1 MSILMEVKE
10 ATLAGDQDRVSALT
24 KQAIDEGIEADQII
38 QEGLIGAMVVV
49 GKEFGENK
57 IYIPE
62 MLIAARAMKSGLE
75 VVKPFLVG
83 GKMKSIAKVVL
94 GTVKGDLHDI
104 GKNLVRM
111 MLEGV
116 GVEVIDLG
124 VDVSPEKFVEALKT
138 HQPQFVGMSAL
149 LTTTMTSMEVTIKAL
164 EESGLRK
171 NVKVL
176 VGGAPVTQAFA
187 DEIGAD
193 GFGKSAS
200 EAIDRIKEALV

>member
-49 GKEFGENK
+49 GKEFGEGK

-75 VVKPFLVG
+75 VVKPLLVG
-83 GKMKSIAKVVL
+83 GKIKSIAKVVL

-104 GKNLVRM
+104 GKNLVGM
-111 MLEGV
+111 MLEGF

-149 LTTTMTSMEVTIKAL
+149 LTTTMTAMEVTIKAL
-164 EESGLRK
+164 EESGLRQ

-193 GFGKSAS
+193 GFGSSAS
-200 EAIDRIKEALV
+200 EAIDLIKEALG

>member
-1 MSILMEVKE
+1 MSILTEVIE
-10 ATLAGDQDRVSALT
+10 ATLAGDQGKVSALT
-24 KQAIDEGIEADQII
+24 KQAIDEGIEADRII
-38 QEGLIGAMVVV
+38 QEGLIAAMVVV
-49 GKEFGENK
+49 GKEFGEGK

-75 VVKPFLVG
+75 VVKPLLVG
-83 GKMKSIAKVVL
+83 GKIKSIAKVVL

-104 GKNLVRM
+104 GKNLVGM
-111 MLEGV
+111 MLEGC

-138 HQPQFVGMSAL
+138 HKPQFVGMSAL

-164 EESGLRK
+164 EESGLRQ

-193 GFGKSAS
+193 GFGSSAS
-200 EAIDRIKEALV
+200 EAMDLIKEALG